1 MCLWCPPLLP
11 RHTQTFIL
19 TQIHT
24 HTHTPQRLGTG
35 CRKLS
40 STSLEGRPLVKELPE
55 GVCVLKFFG
64 GRELIVCFQSHYYDR
79 LFTERG
85 RLQLLSALLLVPQ
98 YKQPQQHDLLF
109 LMKRTSFL
117 STYLQ
122 HSLHHTLELLA
133 SLKATWNVLM
143 SAVVCP
149 VLAYFLLNQE
159 GKKSNTTLV
168 LYHTHHIIP
177 ILFNTP
183 PPPKIY

>member
-133 SLKATWNVLM
+133 SLKAT
-143 SAVVCP
+143 
-149 VLAYFLLNQE
+149 
-159 GKKSNTTLV
+159 
-168 LYHTHHIIP
+168 
-177 ILFNTP
+177 
-183 PPPKIY
+183 

>member
-1 MCLWCPPLLP
+1 MCVYAGCASNVGLCERVWGESVSLGARRGLGCLLP
-11 RHTQTFIL
+11 ADFLIAMEIL
-19 TQIHT
+19 NLCVSGVRRCSQGTHKHSFSHKYI

-64 GRELIVCFQSHYYDR
+64 GSELIVCFQSHYYDR

-98 YKQPQQHDLLF
+98 YKQPQQHNLLF
-109 LMKRTSFL
+109 LMKSTSFL

-133 SLKATWNVLM
+133 SLKAT
-143 SAVVCP
+143 
-149 VLAYFLLNQE
+149 
-159 GKKSNTTLV
+159 
-168 LYHTHHIIP
+168 
-177 ILFNTP
+177 
-183 PPPKIY
+183 